1 MICTYNGKEYVCKT
15 FSDGRVELRT
25 NKYEDETFKN
35 FKGEYKNINDLY
47 IKYVDISECKNLKY
61 LSIFAVYNDESIE
74 VFRMD
79 SERHQLLVTTGF
91 SSGYS
96 KAFIKDVLGGV
107 EGRDIDAWCDIDVF
121 TGFFKRTRDFT
132 TKEANDIILDKEL
145 ALEYIGLMRLCK

>member
-79 SERHQLLVTTGF
+79 SERHQLLV
-91 SSGYS
+91 
-96 KAFIKDVLGGV
+96 
-107 EGRDIDAWCDIDVF
+107 F